1 MVYLIAGLVLFLGVH
16 SVRVFAPAFR
26 DNFIASRGA
35 GSWKI
40 LYTVISIVGLALL
53 IWGYGQA
60 RLDNVFFYSPPTWAS
75 HVLLLFMAPAMILV
89 VASQVPTGYT
99 KKKVKN
105 PMLLG
110 TKIWALGHL
119 LVNGDLASWLLFG
132 GFIAWAVLVLISTK
146 KRGQTFPAETSVTG
160 DVLSVVIGLGLWFGI
175 AVWAHE
181 RFIGVAV
188 IA

>member
-1 MVYLIAGLVLFLGVH
+1 MVYLIAGLVLFLGIH
-16 SVRVFAPAFR
+16 SVRVFAPAAR
-26 DNFIASRGA
+26 DNFIASRGEGA
-35 GSWKI
+35 WKNM
-40 LYTVISIVGLALL
+40 YTIVSIIGLALL

-60 RLDNVFFYSPPTWAS
+60 RGDNVFLYSPPTWFS
-75 HVLLLFMAPAMILV
+75 HILLLLMAPAMILL
-89 VASQVPTGYT
+89 VASQVPTGYI

-105 PMLLG
+105 PMLLAV
-110 TKIWALGHL
+110 KIWALGHI

-132 GFIAWAVLVLISTK
+132 SFIVWAVLVLISTK
-146 KRGQTFPAETSVTG
+146 KRGQTFPAETSKMG
-160 DVLSVVIGLGLWFGI
+160 DILSVVIGLGLWFGI